1 MVAFRNKSPMK
12 TMRWVALLLTF
23 WASQQV
29 FAAEASIFPKPGEAK
44 AVHFEE
50 PLPHIEQRS
59 AELKYDFDFAKETFE
74 VFVPK
79 NYSSTEKFGL
89 FAFIDSQNEM
99 TFPAEWMS
107 LMEKQKLICLIPQK
121 IGNDQPP
128 ARRLG
133 LTLVGVMA
141 AAQQYNIDR
150 KRIFTGGYSGGAR
163 CALHL
168 AFLHSDVIKG
178 NVSICGADFYEPV
191 PRVRAADNRNY
202 GVWPVA
208 REKIAEAKS
217 NVRFVFITGEK
228 DLRYGNI
235 VDICEG
241 GYKRNS
247 FVVNLI
253 DVPGMGHQ
261 LCKSEILEQGIEFLD
276 NRTH

>member
-1 MVAFRNKSPMK
+1 MK
-12 TMRWVALLLTF
+12 TIAYVALLLTF
-23 WASQQV
+23 LARQQV
-29 FAAEASIFPKPGEAK
+29 NADETSNFPKPGDAK
-44 AVHFEE
+44 AVHFAEA
-50 PLPHIEQRS
+50 LPRIRHPS
-59 AELKYDFDFAKETFE
+59 AELKYDFDLAKEAFE

-79 NYSSTEKFGL
+79 NYSSAEKFGL
-89 FAFIDSQNEM
+89 FAFIDSQNDM
-99 TFPAEWMS
+99 TFPAEWVS

-133 LTLVGVMA
+133 LTLVGVIA
-141 AAQQYNIDR
+141 AAQQYKIDQ

-191 PRVRAADNRNY
+191 PRLRAADTRNY
-202 GVWPVA
+202 GFWPVA
-208 REKIAEAKS
+208 PEKVAEAKA

-235 VDICEG
+235 VDICKG
-241 GYKRNS
+241 GFRKNN

-261 LCKSEILEQGIEFLD
+261 LCKPQILEQGIEFLD
-276 NRTH
+276 NQTH